1 MTVAKLLT
9 YGTMSKINNKFTK
22 RLSYFMVVSFL
33 FAKLISNVDKGGRMM
48 KLEDVIDELKLELS
62 GYILDLE
69 ITDET
74 LISVIKKA
82 LRELTRYWD
91 ESHLLTVP
99 FASCI
104 DLSGEFFKEKVSS
117 IVKVYRTEGI
127 GDSDGSLSV
136 MNDPVQ
142 MAQFAIFSNGGTM
155 YSLQDYVMN
164 YASWM
169 SMHQIRNTMSTDLAF
184 KEDRHNN
191 KLYINRAGASP
202 NMITIEYIPKLTS
215 IEDIKSDYWIDI
227 LIKYCVALTKVVL
240 GRIRTRFTQ
249 TNALW
254 TQDGEK
260 ILEEGNTELKELRE
274 MLRLNSNMVYII
286 D

>member
-1 MTVAKLLT
+1 
-9 YGTMSKINNKFTK
+9 
-22 RLSYFMVVSFL
+22 
-33 FAKLISNVDKGGRMM
+33 M
-48 KLEDVIDELKLELS
+48 KLEDILDEIKLELT
-62 GYILDLE
+62 GYILDME

-74 LISVIKKA
+74 LVSVVKKA
-82 LRELTRYWD
+82 LRELERFID
-91 ESHLLTVP
+91 ETTLIRVP

-169 SMHQIRNTMSTDLAF
+169 SMHKIRNTMSTDLSF

-191 KLYINRAGASP
+191 KLYINKAGSSP

-215 IEDIKSDYWIDI
+215 VEDIKSDYWIDI

-274 MLRLNSNMVYII
+274 ILRVNSNMTFLM

>member
-1 MTVAKLLT
+1 
-9 YGTMSKINNKFTK
+9 
-22 RLSYFMVVSFL
+22 
-33 FAKLISNVDKGGRMM
+33 M
-48 KLEDVIDELKLELS
+48 KLEDILDEIKLELT
-62 GYILDLE
+62 GYILDME

-74 LISVIKKA
+74 LVSVVKKA
-82 LRELTRYWD
+82 LRELERFID
-91 ESHLLTVP
+91 ETTLIRVP

-169 SMHQIRNTMSTDLAF
+169 SMHQIRNTMSTDLSF

-191 KLYINRAGASP
+191 KLYINKAGSSP

-215 IEDIKSDYWIDI
+215 VEDIKSDYWIDI

-240 GRIRTRFTQ
+240 GRIRTRFSQ

-274 MLRLNSNMVYII
+274 ILRVNSNMTFLI

>member
-1 MTVAKLLT
+1 
-9 YGTMSKINNKFTK
+9 
-22 RLSYFMVVSFL
+22 
-33 FAKLISNVDKGGRMM
+33 M
-48 KLEDVIDELKLELS
+48 KLEEIIDEIKIELT
-62 GYILDLE
+62 GYILDME

-74 LISVIKKA
+74 LVSVVKKA

-91 ESHLLTVP
+91 ESHLITIP
-99 FASCI
+99 YASCI
-104 DLSGEFFKEKVSS
+104 DLEGKFFDEKVSS
-117 IVKVYRTEGI
+117 IVKVYRAEGM
-127 GDSDGSLSV
+127 GDSDDISV
-136 MNDPVQ
+136 VNDPVQ

-155 YSLQDYVMN
+155 YNLNDYVMN

-169 SMHQIRNTMSTDLAF
+169 TMYQIKNTMSTDMSF
-184 KEDRHNN
+184 KEDRHNK
-191 KLYINRAGASP
+191 KLYINNYNAPS
-202 NMITIEYIPKLTS
+202 MITIEYIPKLTS
-215 IEDIKSDYWIDI
+215 VEDIQSDYWVDI

-274 MLRLNSNMVYII
+274 LLRVNSNMIFLI

>member
-1 MTVAKLLT
+1 
-9 YGTMSKINNKFTK
+9 
-22 RLSYFMVVSFL
+22 
-33 FAKLISNVDKGGRMM
+33 M
-48 KLEDVIDELKLELS
+48 KLEDVIDEIKVELT
-62 GYILDLE
+62 GYILDME

-74 LISVIKKA
+74 LVSVVKKA

-104 DLSGEFFKEKVSS
+104 NLDGEFFKEKVSS
-117 IVKVYRTEGI
+117 IVKVYRTEGV
-127 GDSDGSLSV
+127 GDASGGISV
-136 MNDPVQ
+136 MNDPLQ

-155 YSLQDYVMN
+155 YNLQDYVMN

-169 SMHQIRNTMSTDLAF
+169 TMYQIKNTMSTDLSF

-191 KLYINRAGASP
+191 KLYINAANGSP
-202 NMITIEYIPKLTS
+202 SMITIEYIPKLTS
-215 IEDIKSDYWIDI
+215 VEDIKSDYWVDI
-227 LIKYCVALTKVVL
+227 LIKLCVAMTKVVL

-249 TNALW
+249 SNALW
-254 TQDGEK
+254 TQDGDK

-274 MLRLNSNMVYII
+274 ILRVNSNMVLLI